1 MQVTQGDTGEQASV
15 TRAPHEHNQE
25 SSKTRDP
32 ASDGPATR
40 AGNAVKSK
48 LVRGCRSGRNGSERS
63 EGASRCGPFG
73 PHAAGWGA
81 GRGVGRRWADK
92 FGLVTTPTSEYQNLR
107 DEKQ

>member
-73 PHAAGWGA
+73 PHAVGWGVGGGA
-81 GRGVGRRWADK
+81 GGGAALGRLIR
-92 FGLVTTPTSEYQNLR
+92 TSKHSDFRISELTR
-107 DEKQ
+107 

>member
-1 MQVTQGDTGEQASV
+1 MQVTRGDTGEQASV

-48 LVRGCRSGRNGSERS
+48 LVRGCRSGRNASERS
-63 EGASRCGPFG
+63 EGASRCGPFRPHA
-73 PHAAGWGA
+73 PHAAGRGA
-81 GRGVGRRWADK
+81 GRRCADK